1 MYLTDLYNT
10 GYLWKFY
17 PLIEKELNLRIN
29 GVSPYNSNIFNGAE
43 GRLKFLDQI
52 QEYPHICV
60 VAGDETRQ
68 YQPDGFKWRF
78 LQIDIRCYINDE
90 SDPQETLALLMED
103 IERVIDI
110 NDILTYDD
118 TVSPNLK
125 TTSLTLLSI
134 ATDEGVLA
142 PLGIG
147 ELILSVRY

>member
-1 MYLTDLYNT
+1 MASTYRTARKKIVDALV
-10 GYLWKFY
+10 
-17 PLIEKELNLRIN
+17 KELNLRIN
-29 GVSPYNSNIFNGAE
+29 GVSPYNSNIFNKAE

-78 LQIDIRCYINDE
+78 LQVDIRCYINDE
-90 SDPQETLALLMED
+90 TDPQETLALLMED
-103 IERVIDI
+103 IERVIDN

-125 TTSLTLLSI
+125 TTSLTIISLS
-134 ATDEGVLA
+134 TDEGALT

-147 ELILSVRY
+147 EMLVEVRY

>member
-1 MYLTDLYNT
+1 MASTYRTARKKIVDALV
-10 GYLWKFY
+10 
-17 PLIEKELNLRIN
+17 KELNLRIN

-43 GRLKFLDQI
+43 GQLKFLDQI

-125 TTSLTLLSI
+125 TTSLTIISLS
-134 ATDEGVLA
+134 TDEGALT

-147 ELILSVRY
+147 EMLVEVRY

>member
-1 MYLTDLYNT
+1 MASTYRTARKKIVDALVD
-10 GYLWKFY
+10 K
-17 PLIEKELNLRIN
+17 LNLSIN
-29 GVSPYNSNIFNGAE
+29 GVSPYNSNIFNKAE

-90 SDPQETLALLMED
+90 TDPQETLALLMED
-103 IERVIDI
+103 IERVIDN

-125 TTSLTLLSI
+125 TTSLTIISLS
-134 ATDEGVLA
+134 TDEGALT

-147 ELILSVRY
+147 EMLVEVRY